1 MNPFRITYL
10 SALTFFIFTFTAC
23 SSNNGDNGSQELSEN
38 TNRNVITSGM
48 ATEITRLEF
57 PRVYA
62 ASNDTIIVHYAPE
75 PGSSKKD
82 VNYELAWDKKK
93 KANLFTCYEMY
104 AQNVQHT
111 PGVNRY
117 SPTNWEDQYPQDPD
131 LLPKYRWSIDP
142 FRGSGYDHGHLCPS
156 ADRLYSSTAN
166 YQTFFLSNMSAQL
179 HAFNA
184 GIWEV
189 MENQLRNWIA
199 DNSSTTDT
207 LFVCKG
213 GTISEGDYTLG
224 NNNLVVPKHFFSA
237 VLMKNKDG
245 YKAIGFWFE
254 NANNTTTSQDLKPYI
269 VNIQTL
275 QEKTGL
281 DFFCNLP
288 DKTEKE
294 VEDMDVDNVKRAWG
308 FR

>member
-117 SPTNWEDQYPQDPD
+117 SPTNWEASILKIRIFCPNTDGASIRSVDP
-131 LLPKYRWSIDP
+131 
-142 FRGSGYDHGHLCPS
+142 
-156 ADRLYSSTAN
+156 
-166 YQTFFLSNMSAQL
+166 
-179 HAFNA
+179 
-184 GIWEV
+184 V
-189 MENQLRNWIA
+189 M
-199 DNSSTTDT
+199 TTDT
-207 LFVCKG
+207 CAPQQTAFIPQPQTIRLFSCP
-213 GTISEGDYTLG
+213 ICLHSSML
-224 NNNLVVPKHFFSA
+224 S
-237 VLMKNKDG
+237 MRG
-245 YKAIGFWFE
+245 YGK
-254 NANNTTTSQDLKPYI
+254 
-269 VNIQTL
+269 
-275 QEKTGL
+275 
-281 DFFCNLP
+281 
-288 DKTEKE
+288 
-294 VEDMDVDNVKRAWG
+294 
-308 FR
+308 

>member
-38 TNRNVITSGM
+38 TNRNVVTSGM

-62 ASNDTIIVHYAPE
+62 ASNDTIVVHYAPE
-75 PGSSKKD
+75 PGSDKKD
-82 VNYELAWDKKK
+82 VNYSLAWDKVK

-104 AQNVQHT
+104 ARNVQHT

-117 SPTNWEDQYPQDPD
+117 SPVNWEDQYPQDPD
-131 LLPKYRWSIDP
+131 IWPKYRWDTDP

-156 ADRLYSSTAN
+156 ADRMYSTTAN
-166 YQTFFLSNMSAQL
+166 YQTFFLSNMSAQV
-179 HAFNA
+179 HGFNA

-189 MENQLRNWIA
+189 MENQLRDWISA
-199 DNSSTTDT
+199 NSPVTDT
-207 LFVCKG
+207 LYVCKG
-213 GTISEGDYTLG
+213 GTISDGNYILG
-224 NNNLVVPKHFFSA
+224 KNNLIVPKHFFSA
-237 VLMKNKDG
+237 VLMKNKEG

-254 NANNTTTSQDLKPYI
+254 NANNTTTSQDLRPYI
-269 VNIQTL
+269 VNIETL
-275 QEKTGL
+275 QKDTGL

-294 VEDMDVDNVKRAWG
+294 VEDLDVSKVKRAWG
-308 FR
+308 FN